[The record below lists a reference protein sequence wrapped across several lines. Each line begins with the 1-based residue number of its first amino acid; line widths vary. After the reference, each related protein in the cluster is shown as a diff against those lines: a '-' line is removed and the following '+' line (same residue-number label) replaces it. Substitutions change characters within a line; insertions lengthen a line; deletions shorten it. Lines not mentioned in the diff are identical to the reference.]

1 MKCDY
6 RNEYI
11 KISDLLFVVI
21 LIALSKFCVRICERG
36 YIYNSDMSGEDI
48 FIKLDLFQI
57 LSGLFENVL
66 IKMRSRHTPHFFD
79 VSNQIT
85 A

>member
-36 YIYNSDMSGEDI
+36 YTYNSDMSGERI
-48 FIKLDLFQI
+48 FL
-57 LSGLFENVL
+57 
-66 IKMRSRHTPHFFD
+66 
-79 VSNQIT
+79 
-85 A
+85 